1 MKLSLIC
8 LLAFVSLVF
17 CETKLPTVL
26 WHGMGDSANSA
37 GMTRIQQAIRSE
49 TGQVFK
55 I

>member
-1 MKLSLIC
+1 LIC
-8 LLAFVSLVF
+8 LLAFVFLVF

-49 TGQVFK
+49 TGQVF
-55 I
+55 